1 MGKHTELI
9 SIPTLNFYPPHVG
22 MISNYVYLEYLGQV
36 WARRLH
42 AILASPLLLL
52 STCTNLYFLTGIK
65 VGYIMLGVIYLILH
79 PKVGH
84 IFARRVLL
92 ESWPWGLPTILS
104 FLYCGS
110 QVVIEVKNYESR
122 KMNNNKQD

>member
-1 MGKHTELI
+1 MHDVILFTVFFMEV
-9 SIPTLNFYPPHVG
+9 SP
-22 MISNYVYLEYLGQV
+22 NYVYLEYLGQV

-42 AILASPLLLL
+42 ALLASPLLLL

-65 VGYIMLGVIYLILH
+65 VSYIMLGFIYLILH

-84 IFARRVLL
+84 IFAGRVLL

-110 QVVIEVKNYESR
+110 QAAIEVKNYESR
-122 KMNNNKQD
+122 KMNDNKQD